1 MKGKIAQK
9 KRGEKG
15 HHVALLVETSH
26 EFGREVLRGIR
37 DYEKAAARH
46 WAFYLQPDGMRQEA
60 PQMGSWPCT
69 GVIARLFNDAVAQ
82 LLLTSG
88 LPLVLLDP
96 YTEHLQERYA
106 MEGIPYITTDT
117 EAIVRMAFEHL
128 RDCGCRSFAF
138 VNSVEDTVWSAARER
153 AFSGLVR
160 RSGFVCH
167 VYGNSGE
174 ELAWERDIRQLGRWI
189 ARLPRGLGVFAAMD
203 QRGRHV
209 IEACREVG
217 LRVPEDVVVLG
228 VDNDPLLCELCEPSL
243 SSIALDAYRAGHEAA
258 RVLHRLMEGE
268 QVEPHTRILV
278 GPTHVSRRQST
289 ASGFDQDR
297 VVAEARRFIFERF
310 GECRMQVSD
319 IARHCGVSRRLLET
333 RFRQAM
339 GRTLLAELTEVRMEH
354 ARTRLRD
361 SDATVAE
368 VSEACGFAD
377 PNYFTK
383 AFRLNSGCAPLKYRE
398 RAHLVV

>member
-9 KRGEKG
+9 GKH

-37 DYEKAAARH
+37 DYEKGIARH
-46 WAFYLQPDGMRQEA
+46 WAFYLQPDGMRQDA
-60 PQMGSWPCT
+60 PRMGSWPCT
-69 GVIARLFNDAVAQ
+69 GVIARLFSDAAAQ
-82 LLLTSG
+82 MLLTSG

-96 YTEHLQERYA
+96 YTEHLRERYA

-128 RDCGCRSFAF
+128 RDCGCRRFAF
-138 VNSVEDTVWSAARER
+138 INSVEDTVWSAARER
-153 AFSGLVR
+153 AFSELAR
-160 RSGFVCH
+160 RSGFACH
-167 VYGNSGE
+167 VYGTSGG
-174 ELAWERDIRQLGRWI
+174 ELPWEQEIGRLGRWI
-189 ARLPRGLGVFAAMD
+189 ARLPRGLGIFAAMD

-217 LRVPEDVVVLG
+217 LRVPDDVVVLS

-258 RVLHRLMEGE
+258 RVLHRLMDGE
-268 QVEPHTRILV
+268 RVGPHTRILV

-289 ASGFDQDR
+289 ASGFDQDP
-297 VVAEARRFIFERF
+297 VVAEARRFVYERF
-310 GECRMQVSD
+310 GESRLQVSD

-333 RFRQAM
+333 RFGQAM
-339 GRTLLAELTEVRMEH
+339 GRTLLAELTEVRMER
-354 ARTRLRD
+354 ARTLLRE
-361 SDATVAE
+361 TGGTIAE
-368 VSEACGFAD
+368 ISEACGFAD

-383 AFRLNSGCAPLKYRE
+383 AFRRSNGRAPLRYRE
-398 RAHLVV
+398 QSRLIE